1 MLTVKIKTPGLAEA
15 DHSRRAELV
24 VMLQKI
30 GQELGDGV
38 TTLGDV
44 KDRSGRTIGDWSY
57 TP

>member
-24 VMLQKI
+24 VALQKI
-30 GQELGDGV
+30 GQEIGDGV
-38 TTLGDV
+38 TKSGDV
-44 KDRSGRTIGDWSY
+44 KDRNGRLIGDWSL